1 MAFSCYR
8 HGGGMVRFFKKIF
21 GGTPPSIACFGRTD
35 TGRVRSNNEDNFA
48 TLVEKKLFIV
58 ADGMGGHQAGEVAS
72 QTAVECL
79 IDFFTADKLREIKGN
94 PAAIQYTLIYA
105 FIKTN
110 DKVMEIAAKNPDLA
124 GMGSTL
130 VACLVNEGFAY
141 ICHVGDVRAYLDDGY
156 ILQQLTTDHSLVA
169 GLPGAASS
177 GGKNIITRC
186 IGFPFAEDPEF
197 HRVELASGNKILL
210 CSDGLW
216 NMTSDEEMHRILGN
230 ADSPEEACDNLV
242 SKANDAGGRDNI
254 TAVVLY
260 C

>member
-1 MAFSCYR
+1 
-8 HGGGMVRFFKKIF
+8 MVRFFKKIF
-21 GGTPPSIACFGRTD
+21 GGAQPSIACFGRTD

-48 TLVEKKLFIV
+48 ALVEKKLFIV

-72 QTAVECL
+72 RMAVECL
-79 IDFFTADKLREIKGN
+79 IEFFTADKLRKIKEN
-94 PAAIQYTLIYA
+94 PAAIQYELLSA

-110 DKVMEIAAKNPDLA
+110 HTVMEVAANNPDLF

-130 VACLVNEGFAY
+130 VACLVDEGFAY

-156 ILQQLTTDHSLVA
+156 VLQQLTTDHSLVA
-169 GLPGAASS
+169 GLS
-177 GGKNIITRC
+177 GTENGIGRNIITRG

-197 HRVELASGNKILL
+197 HRVALTPGSKILL

-216 NMTSDEEMHRILGN
+216 SMTSDEEMHSILER

-242 SKANDAGGRDNI
+242 SKANEAGGRDNI
-254 TAVVLY
+254 TAVVIY